1 MTRARLPMAAAGF
14 GIAFGFVL
22 AWSRLS
28 DPDVIRHALLLEEAY
43 LYLLMATAVPVGF
56 VGARLLRRARARAVL
71 TGEPVNWTTARPDRG
86 HVTGSMIFGT
96 GWALSASCP
105 GPIAAQLGQGVF
117 WSLFTIVGIGL
128 GVALYLRRQE
138 RAAPAAPPVHADV
151 DYSSSPISA
160 AARAAPSVST
170 ER

>member
-1 MTRARLPMAAAGF
+1 MTRARFPVAAAGF
-14 GIAFGFVL
+14 GVVFGFAL

-28 DPDVIRHALLLEEAY
+28 DPDVIRRALLLEDAY

-71 TGEPVNWTTARPDRG
+71 TGEPVNWTTSRPDRG
-86 HVTGSMIFGT
+86 HVTGSVVFGA

-117 WSLFTIVGIGL
+117 WSLFTMLGIVFGIR
-128 GVALYLRRQE
+128 LYLRRQE
-138 RAAPAAPPVHADV
+138 SLTRRRSRASAPPLVVGEA
-151 DYSSSPISA
+151 
-160 AARAAPSVST
+160 
-170 ER
+170 

>member
-1 MTRARLPMAAAGF
+1 MTRARLPLAAAGF
-14 GIAFGFVL
+14 GVVFGFVL

-28 DPDVIRHALLLEEAY
+28 DPDVIRRALLLEEAY

-56 VGARLLRRARARAVL
+56 IGARLLRRARARAIL
-71 TGEPVNWTTARPDRG
+71 TGERVGWTTVRPDRG
-86 HVTGSMIFGT
+86 HVTGSVIFGT
-96 GWALSASCP
+96 GWAISASCP

-117 WSLFTIVGIGL
+117 WSLFTMLGIAV
-128 GVALYLRRQE
+128 GVALFLRRHE
-138 RAAPAAPPVHADV
+138 RATRAAPSADSSL

-170 ER
+170 GR